1 MSTLGLERLAEQQRE
16 EDRARQ
22 DIRMQC
28 LDLAV
33 SLLPED
39 RLSTDIM
46 DVVQD
51 AVLLFQYVTT
61 GSVRDADAND

>member
-16 EDRARQ
+16 DDRVRQ
-22 DIRMQC
+22 DLRMQC

-46 DVVQD
+46 DVVQN
-51 AVLLFQYVTT
+51 AALLFQYVTT
-61 GSVRDADAND
+61 GCVQDAEANA